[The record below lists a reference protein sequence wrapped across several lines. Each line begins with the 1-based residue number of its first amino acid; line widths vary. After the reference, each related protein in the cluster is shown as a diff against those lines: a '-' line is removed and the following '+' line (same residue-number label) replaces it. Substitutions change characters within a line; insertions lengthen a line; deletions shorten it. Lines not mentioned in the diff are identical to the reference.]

1 MTGKKV
7 YDMGMASTD
16 EPTFCPT
23 CDSDRTER
31 KMLPDIWWCA
41 DCGNTFDGPSG
52 LGHATPAET
61 MEAYGV
67 GEPWDLIRR
76 EAENRRRLEGEH
88 ECDNPSSCT
97 TCLNAAAAK
106 STARRTARKA
116 ARR

>member
-1 MTGKKV
+1 MTNP
-7 YDMGMASTD
+7 TIPD

-52 LGHATPAET
+52 LGHATAAET
-61 MEAYGV
+61 AAMYGAH
-67 GEPWDLIRR
+67 G
-76 EAENRRRLEGEH
+76 
-88 ECDNPSSCT
+88 CDNPSSCT